1 MHESHN
7 QPLLT
12 RLGSSRVATLQ
23 GIRPIG
29 LLLEAAK
36 HEAVSG
42 EEECSGAV
50 TRERGRGDGTEE
62 ASQRA
67 IYALEAGRAHG
78 GAGQPND

>member
-7 QPLLT
+7 QPLLM

-23 GIRPIG
+23 DMRPIG

-42 EEECSGAV
+42 EQECSGAV
-50 TRERGRGDGTEE
+50 TRERGNGDGTEE
-62 ASQRA
+62 ASERR
-67 IYALEAGRAHG
+67 IYVREAGRAHG
-78 GAGQPND
+78 GAGQRND

>member
-7 QPLLT
+7 QPLLM

-23 GIRPIG
+23 GMRPIG

-50 TRERGRGDGTEE
+50 TRERGKGDGTEE
-62 ASQRA
+62 ASERA
-67 IYALEAGRAHG
+67 IYALDEDAHMV
-78 GAGQPND
+78 GQGS

>member
-7 QPLLT
+7 QPLLM

-23 GIRPIG
+23 GMRPIG

-50 TRERGRGDGTEE
+50 TRERGKEDGTEE
-62 ASQRA
+62 ASERA
-67 IYALEAGRAHG
+67 IYALEAGCAHG